1 LISIKDLESFSS
13 HLAARND
20 HRDRT
25 REGPAVAHN
34 QDKVFAFLQDPRSH
48 GNVAAVNRI
57 DTHSATVFLAGP
69 DVYKVKRNVVYPF
82 LDFSTLEKRRA
93 ACEAEVEVNKG
104 NAPDIYLGVVPISY
118 DGKAYRFGKTGEVV
132 EWAVHM
138 RRFDETATLDR
149 VAEKAELGRTL
160 VDKLARVVAR
170 SHERAPKRVDVTRV
184 SRLRAILTETVQEL
198 QDAAEVFGGAA
209 VAAYGV
215 EAQLVFDRVEPLL
228 VRRAAEGQVR
238 RCHGDLHLGNIA
250 LIGEEPV
257 LFDAIEFSENIATC
271 DVLYDFAFV
280 LMDLWER
287 GRRIDANG
295 LLNRY
300 LLLCGGN
307 GAQIEGLAALPLF
320 LSLRAAIRA
329 KVLVALLRLNPS
341 AEGRRR
347 EAVAYFRAARRFI
360 APVAPRLV
368 AVGGFSGAGKSA
380 LSAVM
385 APALGCAPGALHLRS
400 DVERKR
406 IFGVDETVRLGA
418 EAYRPE
424 ISRQV
429 YGRLREGA
437 LQGVRAGQ
445 SVIVDATHSSRG
457 DRDAIA
463 DVAADAGVPFIGIWL
478 DAPQSLLTA
487 RVEARRGDA
496 SDATSLTVRAQ
507 LKQGTGDIA
516 WPRLDAA
523 QPLETLARLALQL
536 AGAARRP
543 VVAVAPAPAD

>member
-1 LISIKDLESFSS
+1 MCERPS
-13 HLAARND
+13 
-20 HRDRT
+20 
-25 REGPAVAHN
+25 VAHN
-34 QDKVFAFLQDPRSH
+34 QDKVFAFLQDPHSH
-48 GNVAAVNRI
+48 QTVDAVTRI

-104 NAPDIYLGVVPISY
+104 NAPDVYLGVLPISY
-118 DGKAYRFGKTGEVV
+118 DGTEYHFGKTGEVV

-138 RRFDETATLDR
+138 RRFDEQATLDR
-149 VAEKAELGRTL
+149 LAEKAELGRTL
-160 VDKLARVVAR
+160 VDKLARVVAQ
-170 SHERAPKRVDVTRV
+170 SHERAPKRVDVTTV

-198 QDAAEVFGGAA
+198 QSEAEVFAGDA
-209 VAAYGV
+209 VAAYGLK
-215 EAQLVFDRVEPLL
+215 AQAAFDHVEPLL
-228 VRRAAEGQVR
+228 LRRAAEGQVR

-287 GRRIDANG
+287 GRRMDANG

-300 LLLCGGN
+300 LLLCDEDGG
-307 GAQIEGLAALPLF
+307 QIEGLAALPLF

-329 KVLVALLRLNPS
+329 KVLVALLRLNPT
-341 AEGRRR
+341 ADTRRT
-347 EAVAYFRAARRFI
+347 EALAYFQAALRFVS
-360 APVAPRLV
+360 PVAPCLV
-368 AVGGFSGAGKSA
+368 AVGGLSGAGKSA

-385 APALGCAPGALHLRS
+385 APALGRAPGALHLRS

-406 IFGVDETVRLGA
+406 IFRVDDTVRLGD

-429 YGRLREGA
+429 YARLRDRA
-437 LQGVRAGQ
+437 LKGVRAGQ
-445 SVIVDATHSSRG
+445 SVIVDATHSGRG

-463 DVAADAGVPFIGIWL
+463 DLAVEAGVPFVGIWL
-478 DAPQSLLTA
+478 EAPEDLLTA

-496 SDATSLTVRAQ
+496 SDATSSTVRAQ
-507 LKQGTGDIA
+507 LQHGTGEITWA
-516 WPRLDAA
+516 RLDAA

-536 AGAARRP
+536 ADAQGPAA
-543 VVAVAPAPAD
+543 AVASSPADEPLAGDRQGVTRSM

>member
-1 LISIKDLESFSS
+1 
-13 HLAARND
+13 
-20 HRDRT
+20 
-25 REGPAVAHN
+25 VAHN

-48 GNVAAVNRI
+48 GNVPDVTRI
-57 DTHSATVFLAGP
+57 DTHSATVFLAGR

-104 NAPDIYLGVVPISY
+104 NAPDIYLGVLPISH
-118 DGKAYRFGKTGEVV
+118 DGKAYHLGKTDEVV

-149 VAEKAELGRTL
+149 LAQKAELGRTL
-160 VDKLARVVAR
+160 VDKLARVIAR
-170 SHERAPKRVDVTRV
+170 SHDRAPKRVDVTTV

-198 QDAAEVFGGAA
+198 HDATDVFGGDA
-209 VAAYGV
+209 VAAYGA
-215 EAQLVFDRVEPLL
+215 EARAAFDRAEPLL
-228 VRRAAEGQVR
+228 LRRAAEGRVR

-257 LFDAIEFSENIATC
+257 LFDAIEFSEKIATC

-287 GRRIDANG
+287 GRRMDANG

-300 LLLCGGN
+300 LLLCGED
-307 GAQIEGLAALPLF
+307 GAEIEGLAALPLF

-341 AEGRRR
+341 AEARRA
-347 EAVAYFRAARRFI
+347 EALAYFQAAMRFI
-360 APVAPRLV
+360 VPVAPCLV

-400 DVERKR
+400 DIERKR
-406 IFGVDETVRLGA
+406 IFGVEETVRLGA

-424 ISRQV
+424 VSRQV
-429 YGRLREGA
+429 YARLREGA
-437 LQGVRAGQ
+437 LKGVRAGQ
-445 SVIVDATHSSRG
+445 SVIVDATHSSRD

-463 DVAADAGVPFIGIWL
+463 DVAADAAVPFVGIWL
-478 DAPQSLLTA
+478 DAPQDLLTA
-487 RVEARRGDA
+487 RVDARRGDA
-496 SDATSLTVRAQ
+496 SDATSLTVHAQ
-507 LKQGTGDIA
+507 LKHGTGDIT
-516 WPRLDAA
+516 WLRLDAA

-536 AGAARRP
+536 AVARRS
-543 VVAVAPAPAD
+543 VMAVAPAPAD